1 MEINISNKPLLY
13 RRVAIGATIAFVWTA
28 YFLIKGGAFDPKW
41 PHFWYIRPLILV
53 PLAGAVGGVFYHLME
68 GFRIKGGWI
77 KVGINLLCVIVYIMG
92 VWIGTVLG
100 LDGVWWD

>member
-13 RRVAIGATIAFVWTA
+13 RRLTIGAAIAFAWTA
-28 YFLIKGGAFDPKW
+28 FFLYKGGAFDPKW
-41 PHFWYIRPLILV
+41 PSFWYLRPLILV

-68 GFRIKGGWI
+68 GYRNRGRWM
-77 KVGINLLCVIVYIMG
+77 KVGINLLCILVYIVG

-100 LDGVWWD
+100 LAGVWWD